1 MVIVMYKNI
10 LFVLYSQKLMT
21 IFLLISGIFIFSSLF
36 IFQQTIVNK
45 AIAQVQNQGS
55 TTLLNYSN
63 PTYEIKMQ
71 YPKDWTASTSGIPS
85 YNGIIGFYS
94 PLQDLSDVLPAELTL
109 SITTYSKAISLDE
122 YTKTT
127 LGALEKQGIAVDESS
142 PTTLAGKPG
151 HKVTFSPPSPAAQ
164 KAPVNLKV
172 MQTWTVIGNK
182 VYLLSFSAESS
193 KFTTN
198 LPIAQKIIDSLKIQP
213 PPSV

>member
-1 MVIVMYKNI
+1 MHKNI
-10 LFVLYSQKLMT
+10 LNKFYSEKPM
-21 IFLLISGIFIFSSLF
+21 IMFLFLSCIFIFSSLF
-36 IFQQTIVNK
+36 VSQQTIVNK
-45 AIAQVQNQGS
+45 AIAQVPNQ
-55 TTLLNYSN
+55 TPTNLLNYTN
-63 PTYEIKMQ
+63 PTYGIKMQ

-127 LGALEKQGIAVDESS
+127 LAALEKQGITVDESS
-142 PTTLAGKPG
+142 PITLAGKPG

-164 KAPVNLKV
+164 KAPLNLKV
-172 MQTWTVIGNK
+172 MQTWTIIDNK

-193 KFTTN
+193 KFSTN
-198 LPIAQKIIDSLKIQP
+198 LPLAQKILDSLKIQP
-213 PPSV
+213 LPSV